1 MSKARKLPSGKWNC
15 KAYVKRSDGT
25 IERPSFTAST
35 KAEAE
40 RLARVYE
47 TKKAQLEDVRNMTVA
62 TAIETY
68 LAAKK
73 DVLSPSTYADY
84 KHKADMYFEGI
95 GKRKLYDLRS
105 SDMQLFV
112 SSLYDGGRSTKTA
125 KNIYGLLTA
134 AIAFQAPDLHFH
146 VMFRAPDAVKQTLPT
161 DDDVSRLLSAA
172 SPELKKAII
181 LSALGTLRR
190 GECCALKYADVSKD
204 HVYVHAD
211 LVMDEDGAW
220 IYKEHPKTSH
230 SVRSVPLPA
239 EAITELG
246 TGQPD
251 DYVVGAMPNAI
262 SDRFRRLRDKL
273 GMSFRFHDLRAYA
286 ASVMEYL
293 GMPKT
298 YIQSV
303 GGWQPGSMVL
313 DKRYLRPMQDKQKEM
328 LSLTSA
334 YFSKN
339 VLSEKS
345 GNESGNEVPQS
356 Q

>member
-40 RLARVYE
+40 RLARMYE
-47 TKKAQLEDVRNMTVA
+47 TRKAQLKDVRNMTVA

-112 SSLYDGGRSTKTA
+112 SSLYDGGRSTKTV
-125 KNIYGLLTA
+125 KNIYQFLNA
-134 AIAFQAPDLHFH
+134 AISFHAPDLHFH
-146 VMFRAPDAVKQTLPT
+146 VMFRAPDAVKQILPT

-172 SPELKKAII
+172 DPELRKAVV

-204 HVYVHAD
+204 HIYVHAD
-211 LVMDEDGAW
+211 FVMDEGRKW
-220 IYKEHPKTSH
+220 IYKEHPKTGH
-230 SVRSVPLPA
+230 SVRVVPLPA
-239 EAITELG
+239 EAIAQLG
-246 TGQPD
+246 KGDPD
-251 DYVVGAMPNAI
+251 SYVVGVMPDAI
-262 SDRFRRLRDKL
+262 THRFCRLRKKL
-273 GMSFRFHDLRAYA
+273 GLSFRFHDLRAYA

-293 GMPKT
+293 GVPKT

-303 GGWQPGSMVL
+303 GGWRPGSMVL
-313 DKRYLRPMQDKQKEM
+313 EQRYLRPMQDKQKQIVSM
-328 LSLTSA
+328 TSS
-334 YFSKN
+334 YFFEN

-345 GNESGNEVPQS
+345 GNESGNEI
-356 Q
+356 